1 MFNLNPLD
9 NPNGWWQLLIIFVVA
24 AVLGFIL
31 GNLSGKDTILRLQL
45 QLRKLDTDLRNY
57 ELKKI
62 NIHQRSRSETN
73 KAQEE
78 YQNTFHTDDL
88 KRIAGIGIQ
97 IENFL
102 NRHNIYTFKQLAA
115 LDPEHL
121 IQLFEG
127 AGDPLKQVDTLT
139 WTKQATLAVEGRW
152 YDLKKWQEE
161 LEKAK
166 NEIYK

>member
-78 YQNTFHTDDL
+78 Y
-88 KRIAGIGIQ
+88 
-97 IENFL
+97 
-102 NRHNIYTFKQLAA
+102 
-115 LDPEHL
+115 
-121 IQLFEG
+121 
-127 AGDPLKQVDTLT
+127 
-139 WTKQATLAVEGRW
+139 
-152 YDLKKWQEE
+152 
-161 LEKAK
+161 
-166 NEIYK
+166 

>member
-73 KAQEE
+73 KAQ
-78 YQNTFHTDDL
+78 
-88 KRIAGIGIQ
+88 
-97 IENFL
+97 
-102 NRHNIYTFKQLAA
+102 
-115 LDPEHL
+115 
-121 IQLFEG
+121 
-127 AGDPLKQVDTLT
+127 
-139 WTKQATLAVEGRW
+139 
-152 YDLKKWQEE
+152 
-161 LEKAK
+161 
-166 NEIYK
+166 